1 MGRMGTGKDDWDVR
15 IGHEELVIRGRYEV
29 ISIVNDL
36 LIGLWFIVGS
46 VLFFFES
53 TTTAGTWLFLLGSVQ
68 LIVRP
73 MIRLHRRVTL
83 GRMGAQTGVGGS
95 QDL

>member
-1 MGRMGTGKDDWDVR
+1 MAHGDGDSDWDVR
-15 IGHEELVIRGRYEV
+15 IGHDELVIRGRYEV

-46 VLFFFES
+46 ILFFFES

-73 MIRLHRRVTL
+73 LIRLHRRVNL
-83 GRMGAQTGVGGS
+83 SRMGARSAFGGS

>member
-1 MGRMGTGKDDWDVR
+1 MSDHENDWDVR
-15 IGHEELVIRGRYEV
+15 IGREELVLRGRYEV
-29 ISIVNDL
+29 VSIVNDL
-36 LIGLWFIVGS
+36 LIGVWFVVGS

-68 LIVRP
+68 LLVRP
-73 MIRLHRRVTL
+73 GIRLHRRVTL
-83 GRMGAQTGVGGS
+83 TRLGGRSGVGGS